1 MHGADGPQPEAGG
14 QHAVVRG
21 RRSASLDVAQY
32 GHTRVVARALF
43 ECVGHDLADT
53 AELSVTEGVDLAAGN
68 REGAFLRCG
77 ALGDDDDRRVAALA
91 VTLLDLGRDLVD
103 VERLLGDEDLGGT
116 AGHTRVHR
124 DPTGVAAHHLADENA
139 VVRLGRR
146 VQTVDGVGRDLH
158 GGVKTERDLS
168 GRQVVVDRLRDSDD
182 LHALLREPV
191 RDAEGVVAPDGD
203 ESVDVVLLQR
213 LSDGLDAAFD
223 LVRVGARRTQNGSA
237 LGQDAATELDVERAG
252 EVLGQALPTVT
263 ESDEA
268 VAVLDFASAD
278 HGPDNGIE
286 PRAVATAGQH
296 SNSHQHS

>member
-1 MHGADGPQPEAGG
+1 MT
-14 QHAVVRG
+14 
-21 RRSASLDVAQY
+21 QY
-32 GHTRVVARALF
+32 GHTRLVAGALF

-53 AELSVTEGVDLAAGN
+53 TELSVTEGVDLAAGD
-68 REGAFLRCG
+68 REGAFLRGG
-77 ALGDDDDRRVAALA
+77 ALGDDDDRRVATLA

-103 VERLLGDEDLGGT
+103 VERRLGDEDLGGT
-116 AGHTRVHR
+116 AGHPRVHR
-124 DPTGVAAHHLADENA
+124 DPTGVAAHHLADEDA

-146 VQTVDGVGRDLH
+146 VQTVDRVGRDLH

-182 LHALLREPV
+182 VHAVLREPV

-213 LSDGLDAAFD
+213 LFDGLDAAFD
-223 LVRVGARRTQNGSA
+223 LVRVGPRRTQDGA
-237 LGQDAATELDVERAG
+237 APGQDAATELHVERTG
-252 EVLGQALPTVT
+252 EVLGQALPAVT

-268 VAVLDFASAD
+268 VAVLDLAFAD

-296 SNSHQHS
+296 SDSHHHSKLR